1 MVGEIGA
8 PPNPAIEETAMIRA
22 MAEAIANRVG
32 LDMSDGKLLDRP
44 FLLLLFLC
52 ENILDRLELL
62 EEINNIKHEKGNGD
76 DSGTIQL

>member
-1 MVGEIGA
+1 MADQEQV
-8 PPNPAIEETAMIRA
+8 ETAEEAIMVRA

-32 LDMSDGKLLDRP
+32 LDMADGKLLARP

-62 EEINNIKHEKGNGD
+62 EKIQDIKHTKGNG
-76 DSGTIQL
+76 T

>member
-1 MVGEIGA
+1 MVGEIG
-8 PPNPAIEETAMIRA
+8 NPENPVVEETAMIRA

-52 ENILDRLELL
+52 ENLLDRIELL
-62 EEINNIKHEKGNGD
+62 EEVNNIKHEKGNGN
-76 DSGTIQL
+76 DSGSI

>member
-1 MVGEIGA
+1 MASGEIGG
-8 PPNPAIEETAMIRA
+8 PANDPTAGAVEETQMIRA
-22 MAEAIANRVG
+22 MAEGVANRVG

-62 EEINNIKHEKGNGD
+62 EEVNNIKQTKGNG
-76 DSGTIQL
+76 T

>member
-1 MVGEIGA
+1 MNMVGEIG
-8 PPNPAIEETAMIRA
+8 NPENPVVEETAMIRA

-52 ENILDRLELL
+52 ENLLDRIELL
-62 EEINNIKHEKGNGD
+62 EEVNNIKHEKGNGN
-76 DSGTIQL
+76 DSGSI